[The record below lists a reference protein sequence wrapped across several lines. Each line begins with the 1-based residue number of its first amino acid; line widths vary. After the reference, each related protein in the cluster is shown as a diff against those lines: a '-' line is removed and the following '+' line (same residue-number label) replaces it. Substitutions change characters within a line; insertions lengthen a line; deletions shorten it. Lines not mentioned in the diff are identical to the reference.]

1 MEENT
6 NQEPQ
11 QTQEKP
17 PFTENQSN
25 VSFPSVNQQ
34 NKSGGAKT
42 ILIAG
47 TLLLIAILGFVVY
60 KSATKNAGTGPEAS
74 PLDNLTTPSGET
86 TVSTPTST
94 PKSIDRSG
102 VSISIQNGTG
112 ISGEAAYLQTQLKNL
127 GYTDVKV
134 SNASS
139 QNATTTTVTF
149 SNSLSQD
156 VVSEITQELNSIYQK
171 VTASTSTSSTTDV
184 VIVTGLRK
192 GATSKPSATPT
203 ASPSPKASPTATPTP
218 TPTP

>member
-1 MEENT
+1 MEENAS
-6 NQEPQ
+6 QEPQ

-17 PFTENQSN
+17 PFSENQSN

-34 NKSGGAKT
+34 NKSSGAKT
-42 ILIAG
+42 VLIAG

-60 KSATKNAGTGPEAS
+60 KSATKNAGTGSEATPS
-74 PLDNLTTPSGET
+74 DNLTTPSGDT
-86 TVSTPTST
+86 TVSTPVSTST
-94 PKSIDRSG
+94 PKAVDRSG

-139 QNATTTTVTF
+139 QNSSTTTVTF
-149 SNSLSQD
+149 SGSLSQD

-192 GATSKPSATPT
+192 GATPKPSATPT
-203 ASPSPKASPTATPTP
+203 PSAKPTTSPTP
-218 TPTP
+218 TPTATP

>member
-11 QTQEKP
+11 QTQERP

-25 VSFPSVNQQ
+25 VSFPNANQQ
-34 NKSGGAKT
+34 NKSSGAKT

-60 KSATKNAGTGPEAS
+60 KSATKNAAAPTES
-74 PLDNLTTPSGET
+74 PVDNLTTPSGET
-86 TVSTPTST
+86 TVSTPVSTST
-94 PKSIDRSG
+94 PKAVDRSG

-112 ISGEAAYLQTQLKNL
+112 ISGEAAYLQTQLKDL

-139 QNATTTTVTF
+139 QNSTTTIVTF

-184 VIVTGLRK
+184 VIITGLRK
-192 GATSKPSATPT
+192 GATPKPSATPT
-203 ASPSPKASPTATPTP
+203 PSAKPTASPTP
-218 TPTP
+218 TPTSTP